1 MPQYSPTA
9 GPATG
14 RPPKN
19 TVSTPDP
26 TAPVR
31 RVAALLDAAEEVA
44 TDLRARADAMAHRG
58 RAEALRWAARRL
70 ERAVEARRAEL
81 AAGAPGRRA
90 S

>member
-1 MPQYSPTA
+1 MPLYSPTA

-19 TVSTPDP
+19 SMSASDP

-31 RVAALLDAAEEVA
+31 RVAALVGAAEEVA
-44 TDLRARADAMAHRG
+44 TDLRARADATAHRG
-58 RAEALRWAARRL
+58 RAAALRWAARRL
-70 ERAVEARRAEL
+70 ERAVEARRAEI
-81 AAGAPGRRA
+81 AAAAPRRA